1 MGYNLHL
8 EKIFNKIPKDK
19 IELKRIELSI
29 VDDFKKQ
36 IRIFKEY
43 NKETNKLISE
53 VNKSTKTHDKSF
65 KAINK
70 QKDVLEK
77 AQQKAAEEEENAN
90 DLLQEIVD
98 AADALG
104 VNYQAVQGY
113 GELDKVY
120 DKLGD
125 LIFEADEELGNIKR
139 A

>member
-1 MGYNLHL
+1 MGYNLNL
-8 EKIFNKIPKDK
+8 GKIFNKIPKDK
-19 IELKRIELSI
+19 IELKKIELSL

-36 IRIFKEY
+36 IRIFKEF
-43 NKETNKLISE
+43 NTETNKFISE

-70 QKDVLEK
+70 QQDVLVK
-77 AQQKAAEEEENAN
+77 AQQKALEEEEKAD
-90 DLLQEIVD
+90 DLLRDIVD
-98 AADALG
+98 AADSLG